1 MKFHGPFRDVQL
13 AGDLF
18 VGKIFQQR
26 IEDFLFAAAE
36 VRDGIGLQPAALAG
50 ENGIYESG
58 EKLPRNPESSA
69 GNERE
74 RANQL
79 LAGFH
84 VGQKPLD
91 SKAQKRKTV
100 RFIVLLP
107 DDDEA
112 GFGIAFHKI
121 GQKRTGSGFG
131 GVGVD
136 DVDLGAGRSTVRRS
150 GASVDSSC
158 LENTLNGA
166 FARMRSNSLSTK
178 GWGERMQTASLEEA
192 RLVVTVCQGIEN
204 WPKGQV
210 PLTDLSS
217 NCY

>member
-18 VGKIFQQR
+18 VGEIFQQR

-36 VRDGIGLQPAALAG
+36 IRDGIGLQPATLAG
-50 ENGIYESG
+50 KNGIYESG

-84 VGQKPLD
+84 VGQKPLY

-100 RFIVLLP
+100 GFIVLLP

-121 GQKRTGSGFG
+121 GQERTGSGFG

-136 DVDLGAGRSTVRRS
+136 DVDLGAGRLHGSQVGRERGFKLLGEYLEWRFRQNAFELAQHQRVGREDANGKFRRS
-150 GASVDSSC
+150 TFGSHC
-158 LENTLNGA
+158 LPG
-166 FARMRSNSLSTK
+166 
-178 GWGERMQTASLEEA
+178 
-192 RLVVTVCQGIEN
+192 
-204 WPKGQV
+204 
-210 PLTDLSS
+210 
-217 NCY
+217 Y